1 MKIYPILQTDTT
13 NSSCFFLFIAITVC
27 MLPVNDY
34 DSHQAVPLYDKETK
48 YYTHWEDG
56 HHICQ
61 PNHTELITT

>member
-48 YYTHWEDG
+48 YYTH
-56 HHICQ
+56 
-61 PNHTELITT
+61 